1 MSQSAYIKFVDGS
14 SVPSI
19 TLEELK
25 EKLVYYKEQ
34 VKNTGLQLD
43 WEYAEAAF
51 PYSIEQKP
59 EAEGKWFYLKGIDPL
74 YKYILFG
81 VSEPADASGEKGMIQ
96 VTLPDDS
103 THGDKAKG
111 NEFCKFLAKTY
122 KTELHLF
129 NGRVIYYNP
138 RK

>member
-1 MSQSAYIKFVDGS
+1 MSQSAFIKFVNGS
-14 SVPSI
+14 TVTAV
-19 TLEELK
+19 TLDELK
-25 EKLVYYKEQ
+25 DKLNYYRDQ
-34 VKNTGLQLD
+34 VTLTGKQLG

-51 PYSIEQKP
+51 PYSVEQKA
-59 EAEGKWFYLKGIDPL
+59 EAEGKWFYLKGIDKL

-81 VSEPADASGEKGMIQ
+81 VHVPAEGAEDSGYIQ
-96 VTLPDDS
+96 ITLPDDC

-122 KTELHLF
+122 KAELHLF